1 MVSLVN
7 IDSEMLSPAMLWFPF
22 STLFDW
28 FVDNKLSVHFGYD
41 KTKSMLSAPKHWSK
55 TTL

>member
-1 MVSLVN
+1 MVSLLN

-22 STLFDW
+22 LTLIDW

-41 KTKSMLSAPKHWSK
+41 KTKSMLSSPKDWSK